1 MASLLALDFD
11 GVLCDGLSEYF
22 LAAWQAGHD
31 RDDRW
36 STSPEHGLE
45 GRFRLLRPV
54 IEQGWEMPVLLQALR
69 SGYSDAA
76 LLADWPQERDRVLQ
90 DWGFSP
96 AELAQ
101 SMDRVRDRWIAR
113 DRKGWLQLQR
123 FYPGVAARLA
133 QQTAPWVIISTKDG
147 RFIAELL
154 EQIPNLC
161 PPLAIYGKE
170 VGVPKTQTL
179 IQLQAE
185 FERIAFVED
194 RLPALEAAAQLDSID
209 LYLADWGYNTDR
221 DRQQA
226 RESDRVQLL
235 SLADFSSG
243 RSPALAASPVAP

>member
-11 GVLCDGLSEYF
+11 GVICDGLHEYF
-22 LAAWQAGHD
+22 LSAWQAGCD
-31 RDDRW
+31 RDPSW
-36 STSPEHGLE
+36 SESPESDLE
-45 GRFRLLRPV
+45 NRFRLLRPV

-69 SGYSDAA
+69 SGYSDAV
-76 LLADWPQERDRVLQ
+76 LLAEWQKHRDRVLQ
-90 DWGFSP
+90 DWRLTS

-101 SMDRVRDRWIAR
+101 AMDRVRDRWIVR

-123 FYPGVAARLA
+123 FYPGVAERLA
-133 QQTAPWVIISTKDG
+133 QQTVPWVIISTKDG

-185 FERIAFVED
+185 FDQIAFVED
-194 RLPALEAAAQLDSID
+194 RLPALEAAAHLDSID

-226 RESDRVQLL
+226 RESVRIQLL

-243 RSPALAASPVAP
+243 RAPA